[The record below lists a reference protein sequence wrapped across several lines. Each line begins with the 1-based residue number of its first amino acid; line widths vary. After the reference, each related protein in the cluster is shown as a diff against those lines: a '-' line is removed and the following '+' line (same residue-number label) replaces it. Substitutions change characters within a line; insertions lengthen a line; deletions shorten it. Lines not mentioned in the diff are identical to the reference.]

1 MSTMHRR
8 AIEVGLALV
17 ALIGSNPAA
26 AQVVRGV
33 VLDPGLGQP
42 VSQAWLVAE
51 DSTGATLASTLADA
65 GGRFSLRIGRLGTV
79 ELRVERIGY
88 EPERRSVVVERSV
101 EEMDIALSGRPIHL
115 PAITVEGERRCDLTG
130 AGDGRVVELWE
141 AARTTLEVTRASTL
155 ERGYSVRATEF
166 ARSRDLANDE
176 VLDEVRRARV
186 DYTTSPYFAEDAA
199 TLARDGYVREEE
211 GGYRYFGLSAET
223 ILSPAFLRSHC
234 FSAVPAREGWD
245 PREVGLAFEPVEPS
259 ERPDVTG
266 VLWLDRETGALRRVE
281 YRFTRHLLPMQVP
294 LDAFGG
300 STHFEQQPDG
310 RWVVS
315 AWSLR
320 MPEIERTIV
329 LDELPAGVEERRPGR
344 VRDLPPDAWALR
356 GMGLAVREVGAEVL
370 SITPLQAIGGSA
382 VLAGRVVGGLAL
394 GSLAEVEIHVAGHP
408 APVRPAASGEFV
420 VAGLPSG
427 LRAITITGPWVDGFG
442 ALPLEREVTLAAGD
456 TTRIEVATP
465 SLESVLRARCEPGQA
480 AVVGMLQ
487 SADGDPAAFATV
499 RADWVGEWVDRS
511 AGGLARIDSRRF
523 EAAVLTDEHGAYAL
537 CGVPENQPLR
547 LRYLTSDGDEE
558 RSDVRVPGTGVLRVD
573 VAVRER

>member
-1 MSTMHRR
+1 MRVMHRGV
-8 AIEVGLALV
+8 IGVGLAVV
-17 ALIGSNPAA
+17 ALAGSSPSS
-26 AQVVRGV
+26 AQVIRGV
-33 VLDPGLGQP
+33 VIDPGLGQP
-42 VSQAWLVAE
+42 VSQAWLTAR
-51 DSTGATLASTLADA
+51 DSTGATLATTLADA
-65 GGRFSLRIGRLGTV
+65 AGRFSLRIGRLGTV

-88 EPERRSVVVERSV
+88 EPEHRSVVVARSV
-101 EEMDIALSGRPIHL
+101 EEVDIALAGRPIHL
-115 PAITVEGERRCDLTG
+115 PAITVEGDRRCDLGGTD
-130 AGDGRVVELWE
+130 DGLVVELWE
-141 AARTTLEVTRASTL
+141 AARTTLEVTRASAAQA
-155 ERGYSVRATEF
+155 GYSVRATEF
-166 ARSRDLANDE
+166 ARSRDLATDE

-186 DYTTSPYFAEDAA
+186 DYATSPYFAEDAA
-199 TLARDGYVREEE
+199 ALARDGYVREEVD
-211 GGYRYFGLSAET
+211 GYRYFGLSAET
-223 ILSPAFLRSHC
+223 ILSPDFLSTHC
-234 FSAVPAREGWD
+234 FAAVPPEPGQD
-245 PREVGLAFEPVEPS
+245 PTEVGLSFDPVDDGGA
-259 ERPDVTG
+259 PDVNG
-266 VLWLDRETGALRRVE
+266 VLWLDRDTGALRRVD
-281 YRFTRHLLPMQVP
+281 YRFTRHLLPMEVP

-300 STHFEQQPDG
+300 STHFERQPDG

-344 VRDLPPDAWALR
+344 VGDLPPDAWALR

-427 LRAITITGPWVDGFG
+427 LRAITITGRVDGFG
-442 ALPLEREVTLAAGD
+442 APPLEREVTLAAGD

-487 SADGDPAAFATV
+487 SADGDPAPFATV

-537 CGVPENQPLR
+537 CGVPVNQPLR